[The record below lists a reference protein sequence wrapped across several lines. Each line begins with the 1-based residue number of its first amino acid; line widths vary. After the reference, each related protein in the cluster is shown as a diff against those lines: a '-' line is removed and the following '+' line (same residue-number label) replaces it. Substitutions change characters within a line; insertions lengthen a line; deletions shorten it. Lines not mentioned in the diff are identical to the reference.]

1 MVCLHSYLEFGEKKE
16 GKYRI
21 LDMETGGANR
31 DGAALL
37 YMAEKIAKRKEK
49 MKILIFF
56 CDGLPNAQGYGGKV
70 AREDLQNVQ
79 KRLEQKQITL
89 LVAAIGTDQ
98 EDIQK
103 IYGNACINAEDLERL
118 PQQIVKKLLEYMG

>member
-1 MVCLHSYLEFGEKKE
+1 MFTFLFGVWRKKE

-49 MKILIFF
+49 MKILIFS
-56 CDGLPNAQGYGGKV
+56 V
-70 AREDLQNVQ
+70 
-79 KRLEQKQITL
+79 
-89 LVAAIGTDQ
+89 TDFLMHK
-98 EDIQK
+98 DM
-103 IYGNACINAEDLERL
+103 AE
-118 PQQIVKKLLEYMG
+118 K